1 MKPFFRVISPM
12 TGLAVCAASLLLSPV
27 PAAAN
32 IVYDFGIVFSGTG
45 PGDPVPWGS
54 ATFQDYGVNQV
65 LLTIDNTGLTG
76 TEFYSGIYFNLDPT
90 LVPGD
95 LSFSA
100 PTKTGTFDTPA
111 INLSADGFKSDGDGC
126 FDIQLAFNT
135 SGSDSHRFGVGNAI
149 SYVISISGSSPLLA
163 SSFYY
168 VSWDGGG
175 AGNFYAAGHLQG
187 VPAGGGS
194 VSAWVAPIPE
204 PGSAALLFLGTC
216 LWAAVRRMTR

>member
-1 MKPFFRVISPM
+1 MKTFFRLVSPM

-32 IVYDFGIVFSGTG
+32 IVYDFGVVFSGTG
-45 PGDPVPWGS
+45 PSDPVPWGS

-76 TEFYSGIYFNLDPT
+76 TEFYSGIYFNLDPALDPAN
-90 LVPGD
+90 LV
-95 LSFSA
+95 FSA
-100 PTKTGTFDTPA
+100 PTKGGTFDTPT
-111 INLSADGFKSDGDGC
+111 IDLSANGFKSDGDGY
-126 FDIQLAFNT
+126 FDIELAFDT
-135 SGSDSHRFGVGNAI
+135 SGSDSHRFGVGNSI
-149 SYVISISGSSPLLA
+149 SYVITILGSFPLSA
-163 SSFYY
+163 PSFDY

-175 AGNFYAAGHLQG
+175 AGDYNAAGHLQG

-194 VSAWVAPIPE
+194 VSAWVGPIPE